1 MTQAERDPDLA
12 QLIAKVT
19 RERCFGF
26 DTYKESC
33 LRRRLA
39 VRMRARRIDSY
50 EDYAALLDR
59 DGSEY
64 ERLLDTLTINVTK
77 FFRNGGMWRDLGA
90 SVLPKLLD
98 DRAAGVTCWSAGCAS
113 GEEPYTLAMLLL
125 EQVRTSQADL
135 AMTRIDATDLDLGS
149 LAKAETGVYSE
160 SAFDE
165 MPVDLRRRYFVGT
178 GMDRVSTEVRD
189 LVRFARHDITRDP
202 PPASPYDLIICRNL
216 LIYFGRATQDRLLLS
231 FLGALRQGGYLVL
244 GRTETILGD
253 LRARLQ
259 LVNPRERIYRKP

>member
-19 RERCFGF
+19 RERRFGF

-39 VRMRARRIDSY
+39 VRMRARRIESY

-77 FFRNGGMWRDLGA
+77 FFRNRGMWQELGA

-98 DRAAGVTCWSAGCAS
+98 DRAAGVTCWSPGCAS
-113 GEEPYTLAMLLL
+113 GEEPYTLAMLSL

-135 AMTRIDATDLDLGS
+135 AMSRIDATDLAMLLGGIS
-149 LAKAETGVYSE
+149 MET
-160 SAFDE
+160 A
-165 MPVDLRRRYFVGT
+165 RRRK
-178 GMDRVSTEVRD
+178 
-189 LVRFARHDITRDP
+189 RFNKA
-202 PPASPYDLIICRNL
+202 
-216 LIYFGRATQDRLLLS
+216 G
-231 FLGALRQGGYLVL
+231 
-244 GRTETILGD
+244 
-253 LRARLQ
+253 
-259 LVNPRERIYRKP
+259 